1 MSYEVYTVLENYK
14 RPKIEGNIS
23 YLKMANTVDLNQ
35 IKGILNAF
43 EDFEITLLQ
52 FFHGILGTN
61 IFETHPVTLSLS
73 EDGHAILSLFKSSN
87 GTSVLTTQWVSRVAK
102 ETYRT
107 QMQELTKKENGFHFC
122 MRSRISCTVHSR
134 RVAGALVELMS
145 C

>member
-1 MSYEVYTVLENYK
+1 
-14 RPKIEGNIS
+14 
-23 YLKMANTVDLNQ
+23 MANTVDLNQ

-52 FFHGILGTN
+52 FLHGILGTN
-61 IFETHPVTLSLS
+61 IFEDHPVTLSLS
-73 EDGHAILSLFKSSN
+73 EDGDAILSLFKSSN
-87 GTSVLTTQWVSRVAK
+87 RTSVLTTQWVSRVAK

-107 QMQELTKKENGFHFC
+107 QMQESTKKESGFHFC
-122 MRSRISCTVHSR
+122 TRSRISCAVHSR